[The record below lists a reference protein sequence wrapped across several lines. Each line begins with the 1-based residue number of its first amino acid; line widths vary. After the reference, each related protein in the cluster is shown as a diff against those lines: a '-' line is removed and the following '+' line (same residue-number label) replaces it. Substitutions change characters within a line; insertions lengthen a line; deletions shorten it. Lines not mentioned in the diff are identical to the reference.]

1 MQFLWKYIDDLM
13 GKGLDFG
20 TIAEMMLYAC
30 ASLVPM
36 ALPLAVLLSS
46 IMTMGKLGELNELVA
61 MKASGMSLWK
71 ILKPLTGFILVLTF
85 ATYLFANYV
94 WPEANLK
101 FRVLVNDIA
110 DSKATLLL
118 KEGEYIS
125 DFEGYRIK
133 IDKKLDENNLKGVHI
148 SEFKTHYYGNDRR
161 EIFADR
167 AKISKDP
174 TGNFL
179 ILRLFDGESHE
190 TLPPKSMENAKAPY
204 RKTYFHEAAI
214 TLDLASFKLH
224 RSNFN
229 EFKDRVEILNH
240 QQLSEAIDSIE
251 NHKIEMVKNGVD
263 VSKNRLL
270 FFRDSTYV
278 NWAEVKAMD
287 PTKDIDL
294 GSYKSVLNRA
304 QIAAAQVE
312 KDVKY
317 KMNAFVE
324 PDEYIKHMKIAWH
337 RIFSLCY
344 SVFVLYLIGAPL
356 GAVVR
361 KGGIGMPVLFAVII
375 FIVYFMISRTGEN
388 MVKTD
393 SLEPFMGLWL
403 APICLTPFAVFLFIK
418 ASGESAIFK
427 KETYLRWFKKKAQPE

>member
-13 GKGLDFG
+13 GKGLDYA
-20 TIAEMMLYAC
+20 TISEMMLYAC

-46 IMTMGKLGELNELVA
+46 IMTLGKLGELNELVA
-61 MKASGMSLWK
+61 MKSSGMSLWK
-71 ILKPLTGFILVLTF
+71 ILKPLTGFIIVLTF
-85 ATYLFANYV
+85 GTYLFANYV

-118 KEGEYIS
+118 KEGEYIK

-161 EIFADR
+161 EIYADR

-174 TGNFL
+174 TGNTL

-190 TLPPKSMENAKAPY
+190 TLAPKSMENSKAPY
-204 RKTYFHEAAI
+204 RKTYFKTAAI
-214 TLDLASFKLH
+214 TLDLASFKLQ

-251 NHKIEMVKNGVD
+251 NHKIEMIKNGVN
-263 VSKNRLL
+263 VSKERL
-270 FFRDSTYV
+270 FYFRDTGRISLNNV
-278 NWAEVKAMD
+278 SAMD
-287 PTKDIDL
+287 PTQGLDP
-294 GSYKSVLNRA
+294 GSYKSLLNRA
-304 QIAAAQVE
+304 QIGAGQIE

-317 KMNAFVE
+317 KVHAFTE

-344 SVFVLYLIGAPL
+344 SVFILYFIGAPL

-375 FIVYFMISRTGEN
+375 FILYFIISKTGEN
-388 MVKTD
+388 MVKSD
-393 SLEPFMGLWL
+393 SLEPFIGLWL
-403 APICLTPFAVFLFIK
+403 APICLTPFAIFLFIK
-418 ASGESAIFK
+418 ASGESAMFK
-427 KETYLRWFKKKAQPE
+427 KETYLRWFKKKATT